1 MTNLKKPAGNIA
13 YTRPPGAV
21 GAETLELFLFLVVV
35 GYFSVLKP
43 VAKYMLNVTV
53 NYPMQKLFLL
63 LISGSLFLS
72 CNEDNEIEY
81 VDGKQRLSLN
91 SQNINRTLVE
101 IGLINHAADSVTQG
115 EELILKITTSD
126 KDYKIVNAMF
136 DCPINDSSLV
146 DTVTYKVDGCNKELL
161 VKNDTILIAFKPN
174 KVGRHQFSETV
185 TGISKGKDNVLR
197 YHTGTFNYTVVEKN

>member
-1 MTNLKKPAGNIA
+1 M
-13 YTRPPGAV
+13 
-21 GAETLELFLFLVVV
+21 
-35 GYFSVLKP
+35 
-43 VAKYMLNVTV
+43 
-53 NYPMQKLFLL
+53 
-63 LISGSLFLS
+63 
-72 CNEDNEIEY
+72 EY
-81 VDGKQRLSLN
+81 VDGKQRLNLN
-91 SQNINRTLVE
+91 KQTVSGTPVS
-101 IGLINHAADSVTQG
+101 IGLINQGADSVIQG

-174 KVGRHQFSETV
+174 EVGRHQFSETIM
-185 TGISKGKDNVLR
+185 GISKGKDNLLR